1 MDHAQEQRLRDAAA
15 WAVARGSLLFHLDL
29 AGALARDFV
38 AEHLPELEFD
48 SWAVDIGPYGYEV
61 VFLADGTDREFLGV
75 TFSADGSP
83 IAETRRGAPSPRL
96 RALAESART
105 LSALPLPEWR
115 AIVVAPPSN
124 ASEPDTP
131 IDGYVLRLADLP
143 GDIAFGTHE
152 VCRLSADGRYV
163 LSREAL
169 SRSTLVV
176 PGETRDLAVT
186 HLLGDAPS
194 EVHVWL
200 SLKHGMPISVLT
212 TSNQEH
218 WVVDGESISLV

>member
-38 AEHLPELEFD
+38 VDHLPELEFD

-75 TFSADGSP
+75 TFAADGSP

-96 RALAESART
+96 RALAEGART
-105 LSALPLPEWR
+105 LAALPVPERR
-115 AIVVAPPSN
+115 AILVAPPSDT
-124 ASEPDTP
+124 SEPDVP
-131 IDGYVLRLADLP
+131 IEGYVLQLADLP
-143 GDIAFGTHE
+143 GEIALGTHE
-152 VCRLSADGRYV
+152 LCRLSADGRYM

-169 SRSTLVV
+169 SQPTFIMRGDTQDV
-176 PGETRDLAVT
+176 AVT

-200 SLKHGMPISVLT
+200 SLKHGVPISVLT
-212 TSNQEH
+212 TSNQEQ